1 MREHTH
7 THTHTHLNIPKVSN
21 NMVTVVA
28 LGEETEIS
36 NDVQK

>member
-1 MREHTH
+1 MICLTH
-7 THTHTHLNIPKVSN
+7 THTLENLKVIN
-21 NMVTVVA
+21 KMVTVVA

>member
-1 MREHTH
+1 MHTH
-7 THTHTHLNIPKVSN
+7 ILEYPKGKY